1 MEWETESVRR
11 RGGQWSQ
18 WKVWN
23 SLHGGCEARQEAWLI
38 NVNGTYHSDQVH
50 MVGDAWITGW
60 EGRGVS
66 GRKMGTH
73 CMCTYCVPDNLLGS
87 TTSWDLLL
95 VTFLVA
101 TTKHMT
107 RNHLTV
113 KGLV

>member
-50 MVGDAWITGW
+50 TVGDAWITGW
-60 EGRGVS
+60 EGKECLE
-66 GRKMGTH
+66 GRWELTV
-73 CMCTYCVPDNLLGS
+73 CVPIVFL
-87 TTSWDLLL
+87 TTSWDPRPPGISYWLLSLLL
-95 VTFLVA
+95 QQST
-101 TTKHMT
+101 
-107 RNHLTV
+107 
-113 KGLV
+113 